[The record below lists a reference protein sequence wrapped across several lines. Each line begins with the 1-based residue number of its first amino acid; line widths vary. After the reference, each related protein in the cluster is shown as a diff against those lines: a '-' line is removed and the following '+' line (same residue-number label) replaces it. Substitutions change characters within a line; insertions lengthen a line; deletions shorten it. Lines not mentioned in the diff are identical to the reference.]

1 MAQNSR
7 TVRGG
12 ALTREQFLP
21 HEMRVVADLRL
32 QGNDDEKI
40 VSLVREGNL
49 FQYPTM
55 TMVANRARVCVQRL
69 NALVPDEHEL
79 ARRGVTLV
87 DAAAA
92 ADELVRLI
100 AQGMPQQAS
109 QAILYSMMC
118 RYDLVREFILD
129 EVGERLHSLDYTL
142 ADSDL
147 NAFITR
153 FQVRYPDAAKWS
165 DATLVRLRATLRQCL
180 TQSGLRES
188 QRSEAIQ
195 PLLLDPEVEG
205 AILALGDS
213 LAVSALTG
221 QEVLR

>member
-1 MAQNSR
+1 M
-7 TVRGG
+7 
-12 ALTREQFLP
+12 
-21 HEMRVVADLRL
+21 
-32 QGNDDEKI
+32 QGKDDEKI

-55 TMVANRARVCVQRL
+55 TMVTDRARVCLRRL
-69 NALVPDEHEL
+69 NALVPDEHDL
-79 ARRGVTLV
+79 ARRGITPEE
-87 DAAAA
+87 ASAA
-92 ADELVRLI
+92 ADELIRLI

-129 EVGERLHSLDYTL
+129 EVGERLRSLNYTL
-142 ADSDL
+142 SSADL

-153 FQVRYPDAAKWS
+153 FQVRYADAATWS
-165 DATLVRLRATLRQCL
+165 DATLVRIRGTLRQCL

-188 QRSEAIQ
+188 QRSEAIR

-213 LAVSALTG
+213 PAVSALTG

>member
-180 TQSGLRES
+180 TQSGLRGS